1 MNVCGFG
8 DSKLTLLEFYQMIK
22 SAQNY
27 LSAGAW
33 QSESV
38 FSVENTESLLRVA
51 GLAGFDEWAS

>member
-8 DSKLTLLEFYQMIK
+8 DSKRTLLEFYQMIK

-38 FSVENTESLLRVA
+38 FSNENTESLLRVG
-51 GLAGFDEWAS
+51 GLAGFDEWAC

>member
-8 DSKLTLLEFYQMIK
+8 DAKRILFGFYQMIK

-33 QSESV
+33 QYESV
-38 FSVENTESLLRVA
+38 FSIENTESLLGVDD
-51 GLAGFDEWAS
+51 LAGFHE

>member
-8 DSKLTLLEFYQMIK
+8 DSKLTLLAFYQMIK

-51 GLAGFDEWAS
+51 GLAGFDE

>member
-33 QSESV
+33 QYESV
-38 FSVENTESLLRVA
+38 FNVVNTESLLGVDD
-51 GLAGFDEWAS
+51 LAGFHE

>member
-8 DSKLTLLEFYQMIK
+8 DSKRTLLEFYQMIK

-33 QSESV
+33 QYESV
-38 FSVENTESLLRVA
+38 FSVENTESLLGVDD
-51 GLAGFDEWAS
+51 LAGFHE